1 MKLRTLQYRAKQS
14 TVASIEWDWTGP
26 AAAYYRA
33 QVRKAYRYARSNG
46 VEKHIARHLVMD
58 TLLLGAEA
66 KNYRYVMPVNS

>member
-14 TVASIEWDWTGP
+14 AVTIEWDWTGP

-33 QVRKAYRYARSNG
+33 QVRKAYRYARRNG

-66 KNYRYVMPVNS
+66 KNYRYVMPEQS